1 MTYYKALDAK
11 GRSCHGGTLKWS
23 LPRWNAK
30 AQTWTPGKWMPKIDG
45 EIVACD
51 NGYHAAEGETQLLDW
66 LHERIYVIESQSEWI
81 DADGKV
87 VTAGPVRLIADTAWD
102 DRTARLFAVAC
113 ALDVLPL
120 YEKTSPGDHRVSDA
134 LVVAWRYAYGDATQD
149 ELSAARAAAGATAG
163 AAAGAAA
170 WAAAWDAAGAAARK
184 AQAIRLDRFLTDGPD
199 L

>member
-1 MTYYKALDAK
+1 MPTYYKALDAK

-51 NGYHAAEGETQLLDW
+51 NGYHAAKGTTQLLDW
-66 LHERIYVIESQSEWI
+66 LHDRTYIIESQSEWI
-81 DADGKV
+81 DADNKV
-87 VTAGPVRLIADTAWD
+87 VTAGPVRLIAGTAWD

-120 YEKTSPGDHRVSDA
+120 YEKTSPGDPRVSDA
-134 LVVAWRYAYGDATQD
+134 LVVAWRYAYGDATRD
-149 ELSAARAAAGATAG
+149 ELSAAGVAAGAVAWE
-163 AAAGAAA
+163 AAGVV
-170 WAAAWDAAGAAARK
+170 AGDVAREAARK
-184 AQAIRLDRFLTDGPD
+184 AQATRLDRFLTEGPD